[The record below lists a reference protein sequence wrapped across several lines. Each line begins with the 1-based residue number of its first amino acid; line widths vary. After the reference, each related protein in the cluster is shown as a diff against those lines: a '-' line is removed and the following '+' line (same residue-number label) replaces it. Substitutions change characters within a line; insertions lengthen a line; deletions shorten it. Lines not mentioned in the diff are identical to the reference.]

1 MIEEKVHR
9 KDFGTIGELT
19 VARHLLGQGYSVFS
33 EYGDN
38 SKVDLIALVDN
49 VPIKIQVKS
58 CNSSKGKVSLFLKK
72 NAKGYEYRYNTKD
85 CDIFALYVYY
95 LDRIAFISSKEALEY
110 RSVISFR
117 INEASVNHNQYE
129 PRLFDDYADIKEA
142 LRDYTPLTLT
152 NNVEGEEIVQTTTTQ

>member
-72 NAKGYEYRYNTKD
+72 NAKGY
-85 CDIFALYVYY
+85 
-95 LDRIAFISSKEALEY
+95 
-110 RSVISFR
+110 
-117 INEASVNHNQYE
+117 
-129 PRLFDDYADIKEA
+129 
-142 LRDYTPLTLT
+142 
-152 NNVEGEEIVQTTTTQ
+152 